1 MPGGVRG
8 KSLALPV
15 DGLGVDSGGESDK
28 AGGDTIPGGPLDP
41 NKGFISLT
49 EKESLNLQA
58 LAAGLVADPAG
69 EVAERFKGPVV
80 AGAAGVC
87 AILVASARTVIHC
100 EVPAT
105 K

>member
-49 EKESLNLQA
+49 EKQNLDLQA

-69 EVAERFKGPVV
+69 AVVERFKGPV
-80 AGAAGVC
+80 AAGDR

>member
-1 MPGGVRG
+1 MIAKAGIENTHLVRATSRPGPQRED
-8 KSLALPV
+8 PP
-15 DGLGVDSGGESDK
+15 DVDSD
-28 AGGDTIPGGPLDP
+28 
-41 NKGFISLT
+41 KGFISLT
-49 EKESLNLQA
+49 EKQNLDLQA

-69 EVAERFKGPVV
+69 AVAERFKGPV
-80 AGAAGVC
+80 AAGDR